1 MSKYFL
7 SAALSFIICHLSFSP
22 VGAQTSVAGLFPLEN
37 SGRVIYNFNEGWHFC
52 LGDAENAHSIGFDDS
67 RWPVVCAPHTV
78 QLVPAEASGGRNYQG
93 VYWYRKHFVVP
104 IDMHDKEVIVHFEAI
119 MGKQEIFVNGQLVT
133 TNEGGYLPVIVN
145 LSELGVH
152 AGDSCLIAVKADNSD
167 DKSYPPGKKQAQL
180 DFAYHGGMY
189 RDVWLIGRSNVHITD
204 PLENCHG
211 LTRFDTEDE
220 DKGLGLIRFD
230 MEGGDKGHV
239 PGGGVFL
246 HYDNIS
252 EKSADVFIDVEVR
265 PSLNPSLQG
274 RGAITCEVEAKIKD
288 AEGKLEKSLKQKLSL
303 EEGQYKT
310 ARLHTTIK
318 KPHLWSP
325 EDPYLYTVELKV
337 TSPLPHREGLGVGLD
352 GGIVRMG
359 IRKAEFRGKDGFW
372 LNGKPYHQ
380 LVGANRHQDFA
391 YVGNAVPN
399 SQQWRD
405 AKRLKDAGFTIVR
418 AAHYPQDPAF
428 MDACDELGL
437 FVIVPTPGWQYWNK
451 AEGWA
456 EKVHDNTR
464 RIIRRDRNHPCVLMW
479 EPILNETRY
488 PKDFALKALQITRE
502 EFPYPGRP
510 VAAADMNSEGVKD
523 NYDVLY
529 DWADN
534 IKANAPPSSPG
545 GDTIDLKSNEAPSG
559 AVGGAS
565 CIFTREWGE
574 YVDDWYAH
582 NAINRACRA
591 WGEHAQLTQALSLV
605 DTYGMMF
612 RGQRQFIGG
621 CQWHPF
627 DHQRGYH
634 PDAYFGGL
642 YDAFRQKKYAFEAI
656 RLQSNQPPLPWEG
669 GGGGS
674 AGSVFIAHEMTQSS
688 PQDVTVFSNCDSV
701 RLIALNGWKT
711 ATLPVVHD
719 PQGIPNAPV
728 VFKGFWDFWQARSLS
743 YTQRRWQ
750 DVKLVAEGIV
760 GGEVVCRE
768 EKMPARR
775 STKLRLYADEMGKKL
790 VADGS
795 DFIVVVAEVTDDE
808 GHVRRQ
814 AREHV
819 TFIVEGEGTIIGN
832 GLHRTS
838 SGSGLQQTFSGNG
851 QQLTDIMA
859 NPRVVEWGSAPILVR
874 STHHAG
880 KIRIIARPAFE
891 GIHTP
896 TADTLTIESIPA
908 SFPECYDTTKDD
920 SLPMQGV
927 IMRGASGGAAS
938 EAERRRLLEEVE
950 RQQQDF
956 GIQQ

>member
-1 MSKYFL
+1 MRNWAL
-7 SAALSFIICHLSFSP
+7 IGLSFVVCHLLLSP
-22 VGAQTSVAGLFPLEN
+22 AVAQSVAGLFPLEG
-37 SGRVIYNFNEGWHFC
+37 SGRIVYNFNDGWRFC
-52 LGDAENAHSIGFDDS
+52 LGDAEHAEAVGFDDS
-67 RWPVVCAPHTV
+67 RWPVVCAPHTA

-93 VYWYRKHFVVP
+93 VCWYRKLFVVP
-104 IDMHDKEVIVHFEAI
+104 ADMQDKEIVVHFEAI
-119 MGKQEIFVNGQLVT
+119 MGKQKVFVNGQLVT
-133 TNEGGYLPVIVN
+133 SNEGGYLPVIVN
-145 LSELGVH
+145 LSQQGVQ

-189 RDVWLIGRSNVHITD
+189 RDVWLIGRSAVHITD
-204 PLENCHG
+204 PLERG
-211 LTRFDTEDE
+211 
-220 DKGLGLIRFD
+220 I
-230 MEGGDKGHV
+230 V
-239 PGGGVFL
+239 AGGGVFL

-252 EKSADVFIDVEVR
+252 EKSADVFIDVEV
-265 PSLNPSLQG
+265 G
-274 RGAITCEVEAKIKD
+274 KRGERREKKGERIVLEAKILD
-288 AEGKLEKSLKQKLSL
+288 AAGKVVKTMRQTKMVANATLFTLHATLKN
-303 EEGQYKT
+303 
-310 ARLHTTIK
+310 
-318 KPHLWSP
+318 PHLWSP
-325 EDPYLYTVELKV
+325 EDPYLYTIELKL
-337 TSPLPHREGLGVGLD
+337 TGKSNLSPLTSRPSPLKD

-359 IRKAEFRGKDGFW
+359 IRKAEFRGTDGFW

-451 AEGWA
+451 EEGWA

-488 PKDFALKALQITRE
+488 PKDFALEALTITRE
-502 EFPYPGRP
+502 EFPWPGRP
-510 VAAADMNSEGVKD
+510 VAAADMNSEGVKE

-534 IKANAPPSSPG
+534 IGNY
-545 GDTIDLKSNEAPSG
+545 DTDKC
-559 AVGGAS
+559 V
-565 CIFTREWGE
+565 FTREWGE

-582 NAINRACRA
+582 NALNRACRA
-591 WGEHAQLTQALSLV
+591 WGEHAQLTQALSLA

-656 RLQSNQPPLPWEG
+656 ESQSFTSPHL
-669 GGGGS
+669 
-674 AGSVFIAHEMTQSS
+674 FIAHEMTQSS
-688 PQDVTVFSNCDSV
+688 PNDVTIFSNCDSV
-701 RLIALNGWKT
+701 RLTALDGWKT

-719 PQGIPNAPV
+719 PEGMPNAPV

-743 YTQRRWQ
+743 YTQRSWQ
-750 DVKLVAEGIV
+750 KVKFVAEGIV
-760 GGEVVCRE
+760 NGEVVCRE

-775 STKLRLYADEMGKKL
+775 STKLRLYADEMGKPL

-819 TFIVEGEGTIIGN
+819 TFTVEGEGTIIGDA
-832 GLHRTS
+832 S
-838 SGSGLQQTFSGNG
+838 
-851 QQLTDIMA
+851 IMA
-859 NPRVVEWGSAPILVR
+859 NPRVVEWGSAPVLVR
-874 STHHAG
+874 STHTAG
-880 KIRIIARPAFE
+880 PIRIIARPTFE
-891 GIHTP
+891 GIHAP
-896 TADTLTIESIPA
+896 IADTLTIETVPAPLPQCHSLFPA
-908 SFPECYDTTKDD
+908 SKTVLNSSTNTTGF
-920 SLPMQGV
+920 SNTPVM
-927 IMRGASGGAAS
+927 S
-938 EAERRRLLEEVE
+938 EEERRRALEEVE

-956 GIQQ
+956 GIQDVK